1 MKNLE
6 DRTGSALGTPLA
18 FPEPSQRDRPTGSQ
32 PHELSPIFPLCP
44 PCPPCEPVFSGN
56 AGLESGR
63 FFFSGR
69 ILSLAGFSSVPSV
82 PSVRTPFL
90 VFERRAALKRGTHK
104 RLFTVR
110 SLFFERLGT
119 PDFSP
124 ACLFSRE
131 NLSLARSYS
140 VFSVPSVRTLC
151 FLR

>member
-1 MKNLE
+1 MEVDHQKIPTITFKVLRKVESAHDRPTRYLGLGPDRYAERGGAEKASSDVKNLE

-82 PSVRTPFL
+82 PSVRTRF
-90 VFERRAALKRGTHK
+90 
-104 RLFTVR
+104 
-110 SLFFERLGT
+110 
-119 PDFSP
+119 
-124 ACLFSRE
+124 
-131 NLSLARSYS
+131 
-140 VFSVPSVRTLC
+140 
-151 FLR
+151 